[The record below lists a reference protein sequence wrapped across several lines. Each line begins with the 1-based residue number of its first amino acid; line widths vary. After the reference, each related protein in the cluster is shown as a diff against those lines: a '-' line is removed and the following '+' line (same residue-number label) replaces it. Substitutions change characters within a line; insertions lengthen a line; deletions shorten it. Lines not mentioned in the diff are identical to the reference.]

1 MGYLRAML
9 ELLRDP
15 DSWIALLSLT
25 MLEIVLGIDNLV
37 FIAILTGK
45 LPKEQQKLAY
55 RLGLGGAMATR
66 IVLLLALSWVMQL
79 TEPLFTIRGIELT
92 GRHIILLLGGV
103 FLIAKSTHE
112 IYDKV
117 EIGDEE
123 AVTSGWAKSLHAV
136 VTQIMLLDIVFSLD
150 SVITAVGMANHVAI
164 MATAIVIAVAIMLI
178 FAEQVGN
185 FVNRH
190 PSMKILAL
198 SFLLLIGVLLTA
210 EGLNQHIDK
219 RYIYFAMGFSL
230 LVELLNLRFRS
241 KEQKRIS
248 RAD

>member
-1 MGYLRAML
+1 MG
-9 ELLRDP
+9 
-15 DSWIALLSLT
+15 
-25 MLEIVLGIDNLV
+25 
-37 FIAILTGK
+37 
-45 LPKEQQKLAY
+45 
-55 RLGLGGAMATR
+55 TR
-66 IVLLLALSWVMQL
+66 ILLLLTLNWVMQL
-79 TEPLFTIRGIELT
+79 TEPLFSIAGIGIS
-92 GRHIILLLGGV
+92 GRNIILLVGGA

-123 AVTSGWAKSLHAV
+123 EVASGWGRSLHAII
-136 VTQIMLLDIVFSLD
+136 TQIILLDIVFSLD
-150 SVITAVGMANHVAI
+150 SVITAVGMANHVAV
-164 MATAIVIAVAIMLI
+164 MATAIIIAVVIMLI

-198 SFLLLIGVLLTA
+198 AFLLLIGVLLTA

-230 LVELLNLRFRS
+230 VVELLNLRFRS
-241 KEQKRIS
+241 KERR
-248 RAD
+248 RASQVPEP

>member
-1 MGYLRAML
+1 MQ

-15 DSWIALLSLT
+15 DAWMALVSLT
-25 MLEIVLGIDNLV
+25 LLEIVLGIDNLV

-55 RLGLGGAMATR
+55 RLGLAGALVSR
-66 IVLLLALSWVMQL
+66 ILLLLTLNWVMHL
-79 TEPLFTIRGIELT
+79 TQPLFTVAGVALS
-92 GRHIILLLGGV
+92 GRHLILLIGGV

-112 IYDKV
+112 IYEKV

-123 AVTSGWAKSLHAV
+123 AVASGWARSLHAV
-136 VTQIMLLDIVFSLD
+136 IFQIVLLDIVFSLD
-150 SVITAVGMANHVAI
+150 SVITAVGMSDNVVV
-164 MATAIVIAVAIMLI
+164 MATAIIVAVIIMLV

-198 SFLLLIGVLLTA
+198 AFLLLIGVLLTA

-241 KEQKRIS
+241 KTAKRAPD
-248 RAD
+248 RPGPA